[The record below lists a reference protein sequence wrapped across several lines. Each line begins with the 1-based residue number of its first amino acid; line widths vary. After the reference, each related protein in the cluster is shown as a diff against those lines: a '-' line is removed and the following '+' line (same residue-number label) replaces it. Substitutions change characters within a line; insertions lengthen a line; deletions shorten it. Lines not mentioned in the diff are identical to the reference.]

1 MLSINKIE
9 LTLSLPGLQVIMGD
23 YKEEPNAKEEE
34 LKIPEEELRDKILRK
49 QQRETRDEK
58 TTTNSFFI

>member
-1 MLSINKIE
+1 
-9 LTLSLPGLQVIMGD
+9 MGD